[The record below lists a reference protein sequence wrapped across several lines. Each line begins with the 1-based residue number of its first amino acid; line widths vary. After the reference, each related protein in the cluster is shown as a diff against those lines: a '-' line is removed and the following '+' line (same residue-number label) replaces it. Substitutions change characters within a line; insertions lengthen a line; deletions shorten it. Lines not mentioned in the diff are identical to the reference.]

1 MRSLGSVAKHYRL
14 APVQRSLRMSSKCGG
29 RLHIY
34 YVVAP
39 DVRDLGVSF
48 FAALH
53 QSYMFHVFHFINLS
67 CPHLCAT
74 GRTNCNKLQR
84 SSFLASGKQKPESLL
99 IDSCLYKCFAL
110 IVIMT

>member
-1 MRSLGSVAKHYRL
+1 MSVIFVCVTIL
-14 APVQRSLRMSSKCGG
+14 AHVKCGG

-53 QSYMFHVFHFINLS
+53 QSYMLIVFNLS
-67 CPHLCAT
+67 FYLALLLCVT
-74 GRTNCNKLQR
+74 GRVQIVTSYNAAASWHPENR
-84 SSFLASGKQKPESLL
+84 SPNLS
-99 IDSCLYKCFAL
+99 
-110 IVIMT
+110 